1 MPPASPAQ
9 VIACLDRDREWAAYA
24 IGDLSPAAAPHCS
37 WLVSAPEPT
46 ALVLLYRGF
55 TPPILFAF
63 GDPDSLRPIVA
74 ELDAPV
80 VSLQIRPDALPAI
93 AATYT
98 PARLKEMWRMAL
110 DPAAFQ
116 PAGTGGVEAD
126 VDVDALGESDLAA
139 VARLYDDGKAG
150 NDGPTFFHP
159 SMLAQGT
166 FRGVREGDDLI
177 AVAGTHMFS
186 RDLGVC
192 TVGNVYTRRDRRG
205 RGLGAAVTSAV
216 VSHAIDAGVRTIVL
230 NVERENHAARR
241 VYERLGFHV
250 HCPFVEGDA
259 VAATASAPP
268 RNEP

>member
-1 MPPASPAQ
+1 MPQASLAQ
-9 VIACLDRDREWAAYA
+9 VNACLARDREWAAYA

-37 WLVSAPEPT
+37 WFVSVPEPT

-55 TPPILFAF
+55 TPPILFAL
-63 GDPDSLRPIVA
+63 GNPDSLRPVIA

-93 AATYT
+93 ATAYT
-98 PARLKEMWRMAL
+98 PANLKRMWRMAL

-116 PAGTGGVEAD
+116 PAGTGRVE
-126 VDVDALGESDLAA
+126 VDVLEESDLEA
-139 VARLYDDGKAG
+139 VARLYGDGKAA
-150 NDGPTFFHP
+150 NDGPTFFQP
-159 SMLAQGT
+159 SMLGQGT
-166 FRGVREGDDLI
+166 FRGVREGDDLV

-230 NVERENHAARR
+230 NVEQENHAARR

-250 HCPFVEGDA
+250 HCPFIEGDA
-259 VAATASAPP
+259 VATVAAQP